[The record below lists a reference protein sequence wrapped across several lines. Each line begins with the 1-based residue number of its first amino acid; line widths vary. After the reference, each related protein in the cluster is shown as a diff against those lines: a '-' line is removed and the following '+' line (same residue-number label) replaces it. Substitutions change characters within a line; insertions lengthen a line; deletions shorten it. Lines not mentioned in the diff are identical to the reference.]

1 MDVSWGEIM
10 NIPGYSLVFNDVLK
24 KIKKH
29 KWERILLQIPEG
41 IKHKA
46 FEISDY
52 IEQQT
57 GADCFIH
64 VDPCYGSCDL
74 IPSDYVTS
82 LMVDAVIQLG
92 HLPIPSVSEKKTIP
106 YFFVNVLSNQQIL
119 GIVNKALTDIEG
131 KNIGIVTTA
140 QHIHLLD
147 DIISV
152 VKEHGFD
159 PVVSEGDNRIF
170 TKGQI
175 LGCNFSV
182 GRTSKDLVDSFLF
195 VGSGLFHPLGL
206 LLSVKKPVVV
216 ADPYAQQVKK
226 EELLDLKDTIL
237 RQRYGAIAHA
247 QSAQSF
253 GILIGLKPGQMRREL
268 AENIHRMLLKKNKQA
283 HLLTVTHMNPSYLE
297 SFLSID
303 CFVSTLCPRVAI
315 DDYVQ
320 YKTPIITPVELEIV
334 LGKRSWDEYVFDEI
348 IA

>member
-1 MDVSWGEIM
+1 M
-10 NIPGYSLVFNDVLK
+10 NITGYSLNLEHV
-24 KIKKH
+24 IKQGIENNWK
-29 KWERILLQIPEG
+29 RILLQIPEG

-52 IEQQT
+52 IEEQI

-64 VDPCYGSCDL
+64 IDPCYGSCDL
-74 IPSDYVTS
+74 ISSDHAG
-82 LMVDAVIQLG
+82 LLGADAIIQLG
-92 HLPIPSVSEKKTIP
+92 HLPIPSVSQNSEIP
-106 YFFVNVLSNQQIL
+106 YFFVNVLSNQPVL
-119 GIVNKALTDIEG
+119 DIVEKALTDLEG
-131 KNIGIVTTA
+131 KHIGIVTTA
-140 QHIHLLD
+140 QHIHLID
-147 DIISV
+147 DIANV
-152 VKEHGFD
+152 LRKHGFE
-159 PVVSEGDNRIF
+159 PVVSSGDNRIF
-170 TKGQI
+170 TEGQI

-182 GRTSKDLVDSFLF
+182 GRNALNHVDSFLF

-226 EELLDLKDTIL
+226 KELLDLKDSIL

-247 QSAQSF
+247 QTAQSF
-253 GILIGLKPGQMRREL
+253 GILIGLKPGQMRRQL
-268 AENIHRMLLKKNKQA
+268 AENMVKMLKKKNKQA
-283 HLLTVTHMNPSYLE
+283 HLLTVTQLNPSYLE

-320 YKTPIITPVELEIV
+320 YKTPMITPVELEIA

-348 IA
+348 IG